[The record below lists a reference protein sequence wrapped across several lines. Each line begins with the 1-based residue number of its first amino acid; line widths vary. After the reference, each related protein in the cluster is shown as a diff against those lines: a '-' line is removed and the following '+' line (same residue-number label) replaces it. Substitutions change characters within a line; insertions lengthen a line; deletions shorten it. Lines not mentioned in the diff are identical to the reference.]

1 MAKTATFKVYSGSA
15 WEELTFTPSSHTHTI
30 ANITGLQ
37 SKINDYDERI
47 SYYDNTINQIYY
59 SNEEY
64 DEKINTLSER
74 ISSLEKTSVSDTNW
88 VKCTESFTVNSDST
102 YYVKIEGSVPTSGI
116 QIATG
121 DLPLYIFPQDADG
134 NDIKV
139 ISFAPSV
146 NDMFGQLYEVEG
158 ETDIYYFNFIDAMN
172 GAPSTPITT
181 NTAYLV
187 ERGSSSGDSVDL
199 SGYLPLTGTTTSN
212 PITGNLHFTTVHGV
226 CYGQPYQGPDGDI
239 FMGFGFAEDGNPVI
253 NNPDGRYFG
262 IATEGFI
269 GDPYWYT
276 FPETTGTVVL
286 EETATNHHKF
296 KLLGTKTL
304 YASGY
309 MDLST
314 TNWANYNEL
323 MVIVRATAAATIGI
337 DDATTASSS
346 GFGAS
351 KAVSGTSYTKI
362 TINKTSDDYYAWDVG
377 GSLLW
382 TNSTSYKYIRA
393 YTTASSISVTIKVYG
408 R

>member
-1 MAKTATFKVYSGSA
+1 MAKTATFKVYNGSA
-15 WEELTFTPSSHTHTI
+15 WEELTFTPSSHTHQ
-30 ANITGLQ
+30 L
-37 SKINDYDERI
+37 SDMPELPERI
-47 SYYDNTINQIYY
+47 DYIVNSLNSLD
-59 SNEEY
+59 S
-64 DEKINTLSER
+64 R
-74 ISSLEKTSVSDTNW
+74 IDSLESS
-88 VKCTESFTVNSDST
+88 
-102 YYVKIEGSVPTSGI
+102 
-116 QIATG
+116 
-121 DLPLYIFPQDADG
+121 
-134 NDIKV
+134 
-139 ISFAPSV
+139 
-146 NDMFGQLYEVEG
+146 
-158 ETDIYYFNFIDAMN
+158 
-172 GAPSTPITT
+172 
-181 NTAYLV
+181 
-187 ERGSSSGDSVDL
+187 SSSGSVDL
-199 SGYLPLTGTTTSN
+199 SGYIPLTGTN
-212 PITGNLHFTTVHGV
+212 EQDPITGNLHFTTVHGV

-304 YASGY
+304 TASGY

-362 TINKTSDDYYAWDVG
+362 MMNKTSDSYYAWDVG

-382 TNSTSYKYIRA
+382 TSSTTYKYIRA
-393 YTTASSISVTIKVYG
+393 YTTASSISITIKVYG